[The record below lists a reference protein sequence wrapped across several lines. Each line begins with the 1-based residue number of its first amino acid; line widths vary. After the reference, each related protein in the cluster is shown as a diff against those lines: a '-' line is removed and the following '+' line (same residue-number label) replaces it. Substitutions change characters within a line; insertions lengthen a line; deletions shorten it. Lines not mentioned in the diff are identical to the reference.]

1 MSGIANKFYYLTWIG
16 ITTVTISLFLS
27 SYITYARIHNIHLS
41 TRFLKISHVLFEIA
55 FTYQLIITSVYWLFL
70 HDTFQDY
77 FRQNGILT
85 YIYNCW
91 NHTGPM
97 FCMAMQF
104 LLCKKE
110 MFLSDLSYLL
120 IYGFAYIF
128 NNFIQTKLFEREPY
142 FFLTW
147 EGLDSIAA
155 VLVIF
160 VATLVVY
167 YMIAKVSQII
177 FNKNRMKL

>member
-1 MSGIANKFYYLTWIG
+1 M
-16 ITTVTISLFLS
+16 TISLFLS

-70 HDTFQDY
+70 HDTYQDY

-97 FCMAMQF
+97 FCMVMQF